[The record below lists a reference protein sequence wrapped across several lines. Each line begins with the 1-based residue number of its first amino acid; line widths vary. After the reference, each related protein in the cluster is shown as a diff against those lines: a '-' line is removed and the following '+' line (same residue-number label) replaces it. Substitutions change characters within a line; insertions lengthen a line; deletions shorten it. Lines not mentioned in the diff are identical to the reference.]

1 MSRPSQEL
9 GFGGEALAYRGGE
22 TAQNELIAERIR
34 SGEQVLCFA
43 SPEAVCGRLRRPLED
58 AAAAGLLRA
67 LVVDEAHLID
77 SWGINFRPDFQMLA
91 GVRRQLLTLS
101 AAREFRT
108 LLLSATLTSDTVRVL
123 RNLFPPV
130 AGARFGLV
138 SAAALRPE
146 IDYWI
151 APAMEGELRIERTIE
166 ALHHLPRPLI
176 LYTTERWM
184 ARDWHRRIG
193 ELGFRRVGI
202 VTGATPTAQR
212 ERAVEGWRNGSID
225 IIVGTSAFGLGIDN
239 PHVRAVIHACVPET
253 LDRFYQEVGRG
264 GRDGHAS
271 VSLTV
276 PIDRDMGTARSL
288 SRKRLLLPETSQRRW
303 RAMFEHP
310 DREDLTDGRY
320 RLRVDV
326 RPDFD
331 SRHIDMVN
339 SMNTDWNMRTLV
351 LMAASGA
358 ITLEDIDQQLIER
371 TAATRDEDRSSA
383 PEPKVR
389 YAARPLVTVTVDDS
403 MHMSAEFW
411 EDHIPAFRKAQDA
424 GAAASLRRLRDFL
437 SRDSCSADAIGPLY
451 EIPSDGEAGYTGR
464 LRRSGLRRMSALP
477 A

>member
-1 MSRPSQEL
+1 
-9 GFGGEALAYRGGE
+9 
-22 TAQNELIAERIR
+22 
-34 SGEQVLCFA
+34 
-43 SPEAVCGRLRRPLED
+43 
-58 AAAAGLLRA
+58 
-67 LVVDEAHLID
+67 
-77 SWGINFRPDFQMLA
+77 
-91 GVRRQLLTLS
+91 
-101 AAREFRT
+101 
-108 LLLSATLTSDTVRVL
+108 
-123 RNLFPPV
+123 
-130 AGARFGLV
+130 
-138 SAAALRPE
+138 
-146 IDYWI
+146 
-151 APAMEGELRIERTIE
+151 
-166 ALHHLPRPLI
+166 
-176 LYTTERWM
+176 
-184 ARDWHRRIG
+184 
-193 ELGFRRVGI
+193 
-202 VTGATPTAQR
+202 
-212 ERAVEGWRNGSID
+212 
-225 IIVGTSAFGLGIDN
+225 
-239 PHVRAVIHACVPET
+239 
-253 LDRFYQEVGRG
+253 
-264 GRDGHAS
+264 
-271 VSLTV
+271 
-276 PIDRDMGTARSL
+276 MGTARSL

-383 PEPKVR
+383 LEPKVR

-451 EIPSDGEAGYTGR
+451 EIPSDGEAGIPAVSVAPACGGCPRCRHDGRQPFESIAAVPAYPWSTGVLSGPTQELIGEDGHLVVCLPDEPSDVLDR
-464 LRRSGLRRMSALP
+464 QREVDALRRLTQQGFRNIIALAGSRYDPAELHGNVAPALFVDRELMPSDLPPGPTLVMAGPSSHLSGASFARRDVREPRVWLIPRSVAHPERPDQSLCERTRSRVLHLDEFVARLLR
-477 A
+477 